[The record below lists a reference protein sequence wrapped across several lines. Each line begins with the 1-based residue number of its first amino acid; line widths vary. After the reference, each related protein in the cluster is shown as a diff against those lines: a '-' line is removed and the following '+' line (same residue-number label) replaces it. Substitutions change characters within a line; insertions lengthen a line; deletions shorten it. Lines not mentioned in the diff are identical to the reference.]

1 MYIIFNINIIHII
14 YNHIYIYM
22 IYYLI
27 FQKAAP
33 KTAHTRFARPW
44 MVISFTGAPKSPAEE
59 NSIRSRDFC
68 DGKTMENHGKMLT

>member
-14 YNHIYIYM
+14 YNHIYM